1 MPTQHTVQQG
11 DCLSN
16 IAEQY
21 GIPWKTVW
29 NHPDNADIKQSR
41 KDPNVLYPGDIVNV
55 PDKDL
60 KEESRAVDAR
70 HKFKKKGEPTHI
82 KIRLLLDDQPRSG
95 LRYQLVVNGT
105 TSKGSTDGGGYL
117 RETIPPDASTGV
129 LIVGAGTA
137 QEIFQ
142 LGFGTLDPIETDSGV
157 RGRLEA
163 LGYEVQEDL
172 APAVRAFQSKEKLE
186 PTGVMDDSLRAKLKE
201 KFGQ

>member
-21 GIPWKTVW
+21 GIPWKTLW
-29 NHPDNADIKQSR
+29 NHPDNADLKQSR
-41 KDPNVLYPGDIVNV
+41 KDPNVLYPGDTVNV

-82 KIRLLLDDQPRSG
+82 KIRLLLDDEPRAG

-105 TSKGSTDGGGYL
+105 TSNGSTDNGGYL
-117 RETIPPDASTGV
+117 REAIPPDATTGV

-142 LGFGTLDPIETDSGV
+142 LGFGTLDPIDTDSGV

-172 APAVRAFQSKEKLE
+172 APAVRAFQAKEKL
-186 PTGVMDDSLRAKLKE
+186 PVTGVIDDSLRAKLKE